1 MEQKTL
7 HIAPIGVL
15 RKDEN
20 GVRVE
25 LEPAYTPGLLGLEL
39 YSHVHILWWFDRRD
53 NPEDRSRLQV
63 RPPHRGT
70 PGPMGVFASRSPSR
84 PNPIALSTGRILNV
98 DREQGILTLDWSD
111 AEDGTPV
118 LDIKPYTPSFDRIE
132 HPGVPAW
139 CSHWPRS
146 SEESAEF
153 DWDEVFS

>member
-7 HIAPIGVL
+7 HITPIGVL

-63 RPPHRGT
+63 RSPHRGT

-118 LDIKPYTPSFDRIE
+118 LDIKPYSSGLDRVME
-132 HPGVPAW
+132 TEEPYWHAD
-139 CSHWPRS
+139 WPHTY
-146 SEESAEF
+146 EEARARRE
-153 DWDEVFS
+153 

>member
-1 MEQKTL
+1 MEHKTL

-15 RKDEN
+15 RKDEK

-25 LEPAYTPGLLGLEL
+25 LERAYAPGLLGLEL

-84 PNPIALSTGRILNV
+84 PNPIALSTGRILAV
-98 DREQGILTLDWSD
+98 DRERGG
-111 AEDGTPV
+111 A
-118 LDIKPYTPSFDRIE
+118 
-132 HPGVPAW
+132 HPGLERRGGRHPGAG
-139 CSHWPRS
+139 HQTLLLRPGPGDGGKGARL
-146 SEESAEF
+146 ARRLAPHL
-153 DWDEVFS
+153 

>member
-1 MEQKTL
+1 MEHKTL
-7 HIAPIGVL
+7 HIAHIGVL
-15 RKDEN
+15 RKDEK

-25 LEPAYTPGLLGLEL
+25 LERAYAPGLLGLEL

-84 PNPIALSTGRILNV
+84 PNPIALSTGRILAV
-98 DREQGILTLDWSD
+98 DRERGVLTLDWSD

-118 LDIKPYTPSFDRIE
+118 LDIKPYSSGLDRVME
-132 HPGVPAW
+132 TKEPDWHAG
-139 CSHWPRS
+139 WPHTY
-146 SEESAEF
+146 EEARARGE
-153 DWDEVFS
+153 

>member
-1 MEQKTL
+1 MEQKML
-7 HIAPIGVL
+7 HIAPVGVL

-98 DREQGILTLDWSD
+98 DRERGILTPGL
-111 AEDGTPV
+111 ERRGG
-118 LDIKPYTPSFDRIE
+118 R
-132 HPGVPAW
+132 HPGAG
-139 CSHWPRS
+139 HQALLLRS
-146 SEESAEF
+146 GPGDGDRRALLACRLAPHL
-153 DWDEVFS
+153 

>member
-1 MEQKTL
+1 MEHKTL

-15 RKDEN
+15 RKDEK

-25 LEPAYTPGLLGLEL
+25 LERAYAPGLLGLEL

-84 PNPIALSTGRILNV
+84 PNPIALSTGRIV
-98 DREQGILTLDWSD
+98 DRERGCSPWTGATRRTAPRCWTSNP
-111 AEDGTPV
+111 TP
-118 LDIKPYTPSFDRIE
+118 
-132 HPGVPAW
+132 PAW
-139 CSHWPRS
+139 TG
-146 SEESAEF
+146 
-153 DWDEVFS
+153 